1 MVSLSIRWATKRVK
15 LKLLGWQQ
23 QTLVKLKLVVTWSPN
38 RRNRLILKKFINL
51 LSVAINY
58 QDY

>member
-23 QTLVKLKLVVTWSPN
+23 QTLVKLKSVVTWSPN